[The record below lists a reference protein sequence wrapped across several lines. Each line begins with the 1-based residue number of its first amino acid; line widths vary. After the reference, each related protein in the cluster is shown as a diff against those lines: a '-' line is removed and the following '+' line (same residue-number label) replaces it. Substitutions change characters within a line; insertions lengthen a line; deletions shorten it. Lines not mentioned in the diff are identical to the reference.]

1 MPRQNPLLAASLILF
16 AGLFIA
22 GTMVLAKMLGQDT
35 LGPALHPFQI
45 SFGRFLFAFIIL
57 SGAFVLLREKISNP
71 NLKLHV
77 VRSACGWLGVS
88 LMFASASMIPLSDA
102 TAISFLNPVFGMIF
116 AIPFLGERVGR
127 YRWIAAI
134 TAIIGAVIL
143 LRPSATSIQIGGLVA
158 LGAALALGLEL
169 IVIKLISNGEKS
181 LQILWVNNAIGLTIA
196 GIAASFVWHP
206 PTGAQWIA
214 LAGVGALMVC
224 AQTCFVNAMKRA
236 DASFVAPF
244 SYATL
249 AYAAMYDYVLF
260 GQALDRISVIGA
272 VFILGGA
279 LLLAWREGLHQKT

>member
-57 SGAFVLLREKISNP
+57 SCAFVVLREKIVKP

-77 VRSACGWLGVS
+77 LRSACGWFGVS

-116 AIPFLGERVGR
+116 AIPLLGERVGR

-143 LRPSATSIQIGGLVA
+143 LRPSATSVQFGGLVA
-158 LGAALALGLEL
+158 LTAALALGLEL
-169 IVIKLISNGEKS
+169 IVIKLISNTENS
-181 LQILWVNNAIGLTIA
+181 MQILWVNNAIGLA
-196 GIAASFVWHP
+196 LASIAASFVWHP

-249 AYAAMYDYVLF
+249 AYAALYDYAFF
-260 GQALDRISVIGA
+260 GQTLDRISVIGA

-279 LLLAWREGLHQKT
+279 LLLAWREGLQQKT